1 VDAVM
6 AKKRDPWARLGWH
19 AWMLGAEAANVMALR
34 GMMFATGDPDGTR
47 RMVAEKLEAA
57 RAPQTMALT
66 GVLGFTAPVM
76 VDRTLK
82 HYRRKVR
89 ANRRRLNR

>member
-1 VDAVM
+1 M
-6 AKKRDPWARLGWH
+6 AKQRDPWARLGWH
-19 AWMLGAEAANVMALR
+19 AWMLGAESANVIALR
-34 GMMFATGDPDGTR
+34 GLMFATGGDPHGTEAR